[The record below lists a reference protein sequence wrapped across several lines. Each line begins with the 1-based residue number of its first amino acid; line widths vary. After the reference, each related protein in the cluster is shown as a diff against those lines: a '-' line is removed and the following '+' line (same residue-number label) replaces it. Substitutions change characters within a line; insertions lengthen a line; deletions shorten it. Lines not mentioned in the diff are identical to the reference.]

1 MLTEER
7 YETLAWLWENET
19 SKEETQEWRDEL
31 NSEEQELVD
40 KWDNGFDFGLA
51 RMCQDLTRRY

>member
-1 MLTEER
+1 MKKNNIR
-7 YETLAWLWENET
+7 
-19 SKEETQEWRDEL
+19 SIRFSDEL

-51 RMCQDLTRRY
+51 RMCQDLTGRY